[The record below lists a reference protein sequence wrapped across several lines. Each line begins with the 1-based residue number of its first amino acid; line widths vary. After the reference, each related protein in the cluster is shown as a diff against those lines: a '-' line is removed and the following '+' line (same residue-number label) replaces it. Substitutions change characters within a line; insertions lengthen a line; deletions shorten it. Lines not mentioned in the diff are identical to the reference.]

1 MSCRKIK
8 AAPVNPFNYD
18 ANINTTLSKEMPG
31 PTLLGSHLSVK
42 FKNYNCKFYSSPQM
56 PLLFSYRGEI
66 CNLINIQQQNREQ
79 ATDGYI
85 TT

>member
-1 MSCRKIK
+1 MACRKIK

-31 PTLLGSHLSVK
+31 PTLLGPHLSVK

-56 PLLFSYRGEI
+56 PLLFSYRGGDM
-66 CNLINIQQQNREQ
+66 QFDQ
-79 ATDGYI
+79 YP
-85 TT
+85 TTGSRTGH